1 MVEIFCPPCVILK
14 LQQSNPCRSG
24 THANTRQ
31 STNNS
36 REREPQSN
44 NTGDDERAKAKD
56 KRRPTTN
63 DNNRRSTV
71 NRRRSRLLRLRN
83 AEQGEAAIKY
93 LVCVF
98 VQESGFCVCGL
109 CVVLLFAALFERLI
123 CSFPTPLRLLR
134 PPPLP
139 LCVLAIVEGP
149 FQGHPANT
157 FAVLLAT
164 LVVDKQC
171 LVACAW
177 RRRCGAVEVN
187 RRQRK
192 RQRRSSQQSKQQ
204 NTQRNRK
211 RYVPKKREAQR
222 NGGTHGQTDGQ
233 RNSQKTTINQN
244 SRTNTRNITFH
255 SPQRSHQHQSQ

>member
-1 MVEIFCPPCVILK
+1 MRTVTTTDEGNRTADGWNLWSAVRHSENATEQSMPFRNARK
-14 LQQSNPCRSG
+14 HTTKYDQQ
-24 THANTRQ
+24 
-31 STNNS
+31 

-44 NTGDDERAKAKD
+44 NTGDDERAKAETTKND
-56 KRRPTTN
+56 KRQSTTTAAPPSIVATPVFF
-63 DNNRRSTV
+63 DRGKQRRVKQQS
-71 NRRRSRLLRLRN
+71 SI
-83 AEQGEAAIKY
+83 QC
-93 LVCVF
+93 VCLC
-98 VQESGFCVCGL
+98 VQESGLFV
-109 CVVLLFAALFERLI
+109 CVVLLFAALIERLI
-123 CSFPTPLRLLR
+123 CPFLKPLWFLR
-134 PPPLP
+134 PPSLP

-211 RYVPKKREAQR
+211 WYVPKTKREAQR
-222 NGGTHGQTDGQ
+222 NGGMDGQTKPQ
-233 RNSQKTTINQN
+233 QNCQKMDPPEFT
-244 SRTNTRNITFH
+244 H
-255 SPQRSHQHQSQ
+255 